1 VTGTIFPHK
10 LIHKQTWT
18 SPGGNTKNQIDH
30 VLVSRQHRTSVM
42 DTRAMRGADIA
53 SDHQLVRPKIKLK
66 LKRKQKNK
74 AIRKKFD
81 IIKLQQP
88 AIKAQFS
95 LKLRNKYDI
104 LQDYDETDEEVVKK
118 HWQNFEAAAQEVGLL
133 GYKKKGQNPWI
144 SKESELAEEK
154 KLLKNNIKQTMSDRI
169 KQNYMDKFNKIAIPN
184 NKFQMASGQGSHW
197 LIESPTIFSSMCS
210 PPLSNIC
217 QFYF

>member
-1 VTGTIFPHK
+1 MDNVHKHDILLVMGDLNAKVGEDNDGYENIIGSHGVGERNDNGERLVDFCGLNNLVATGTIFPHK

-18 SPGGNTKNQIDH
+18 SPGGKTKNQIDH

-53 SDHQLVRPKIKLK
+53 SDHQLVRSKIKLK

-81 IIKLQQP
+81 IIKLHQP

-104 LQDYDETDEEVVKK
+104 LQDYDETGDEEVEKQ
-118 HWQNFEAAAQEVGLL
+118 WQDFEDADKETAQ
-133 GYKKKGQNPWI
+133 
-144 SKESELAEEK
+144 
-154 KLLKNNIKQTMSDRI
+154 
-169 KQNYMDKFNKIAIPN
+169 
-184 NKFQMASGQGSHW
+184 
-197 LIESPTIFSSMCS
+197 
-210 PPLSNIC
+210 
-217 QFYF
+217 